1 MDKDKDFG
9 WTKTK
14 TVDEL
19 RKFASMTVRQARDI
33 VKNEFESTRR
43 WEDGEE

>member
-1 MDKDKDFG
+1 MSD
-9 WTKTK
+9 TKTK

-19 RKFASMTVRQARDI
+19 RKFANMTVRQAREI
-33 VKNEFESTRR
+33 VKNEFESARR